1 MVFSALVLCF
11 LIGCVAGLRSMTAPA
26 IVCAAAY
33 LRWIHPEG
41 TPLAFMASVA
51 ALWVFAICAV
61 GELIV
66 DKLPN
71 TPARTAPMGLIA
83 RAITGGLSGATLAAS
98 SGKSIP
104 IGALLGAVGGIV
116 GAFVGYNI
124 RHGIVVHM
132 NMPDIVIAVIEDLLT
147 ITGGLFV
154 VARI

>member
-1 MVFSALVLCF
+1 MVFSVLVLCF

-41 TPLAFMASVA
+41 TPLAFMASAA
-51 ALWVFAICAV
+51 ALWVFAILAV

-83 RAITGGLSGATLAAS
+83 RAITGGLCGATLAAS
-98 SGKSIP
+98 SNKSIAL
-104 IGALLGAVGGIV
+104 GAVLGAVGGIV
-116 GAFVGYNI
+116 GAYAGYNI

>member
-1 MVFSALVLCF
+1 MIFSALVLCF

-51 ALWVFAICAV
+51 ALWVFTICAV

-83 RAITGGLSGATLAAS
+83 RALTGGLSGATLAAS
-98 SGKSIP
+98 SGKSIA
-104 IGALLGAVGGIV
+104 IGAVLGAVGGIA
-116 GAFVGYNI
+116 GAFAGYNI

>member
-1 MVFSALVLCF
+1 
-11 LIGCVAGLRSMTAPA
+11 
-26 IVCAAAY
+26 
-33 LRWIHPEG
+33 
-41 TPLAFMASVA
+41 
-51 ALWVFAICAV
+51 
-61 GELIV
+61 
-66 DKLPN
+66 
-71 TPARTAPMGLIA
+71 MGLIA

-98 SGKSIP
+98 SGKSIA

-116 GAFVGYNI
+116 GAFAGYNI